1 MKKTTM
7 NKIVKIVRV
16 LAIIAIVAT
25 MLSSVFATGTKGAS
39 EALGGLTPNT
49 GIEVTGFKSTIN
61 NVIGIIQ
68 VICYG
73 AAIIMLVILGVQ
85 FITAS
90 PEGKASIK
98 KSAIQYVIGAIIVFA
113 AGTLLGIISN
123 ISKTAITSA

>member
-1 MKKTTM
+1 MKKATM

-25 MLSSVFATGTKGAS
+25 MLSSVFATGAS
-39 EALGGLTPNT
+39 GALGGLSPNT
-49 GIEVTGFKSTIN
+49 NITVGGFKNTIN
-61 NVIGIIQ
+61 NIIGIIQ

-123 ISKTAITSA
+123 ISKSAIVSS